1 MGREPNTFSRSSVSG
16 SPARDYVPA
25 LGFAALTP
33 LYDAVLRFAT
43 REAVWRSALVLQIGP
58 KTGETIVDVG
68 CGTGTLAVMLMR
80 CAPGA
85 RVVGIDPDPVVLEI
99 AARKARE
106 AGVDVEWRR
115 GYARDAALLGAG
127 AADKIVS
134 SLVLHQVPTPEKAA
148 AVAAMFD
155 AVRPGGEIH
164 IADYARQTGASRLLF
179 TIIGLVD
186 GFANTRPNA
195 DGALE
200 ELLLAS
206 TGLPVRARQVVPTVT
221 GAISLFACTR
231 SLPSGARQ

>member
-1 MGREPNTFSRSSVSG
+1 M
-16 SPARDYVPA
+16 
-25 LGFAALTP
+25 
-33 LYDAVLRFAT
+33 
-43 REAVWRSALVLQIGP
+43 
-58 KTGETIVDVG
+58 
-68 CGTGTLAVMLMR
+68 
-80 CAPGA
+80 
-85 RVVGIDPDPVVLEI
+85 
-99 AARKARE
+99 
-106 AGVDVEWRR
+106 
-115 GYARDAALLGAG
+115 
-127 AADKIVS
+127 
-134 SLVLHQVPTPEKAA
+134 
-148 AVAAMFD
+148 AAMFD